1 MKCVQG
7 CKCQAMKTDMK
18 NLANAGHAMH
28 KICCC
33 SVYAPCFEFLCL
45 QYKLCCE
52 FNANNFS
59 KKKKNSKSVY
69 AIFMDHK
76 TLLYLT
82 DLVFARYLDGER
94 LTAEDEKA
102 VVEKLLAYHPHSEDK
117 IGCGLDSIM
126 VSFFVHSFS

>member
-1 MKCVQG
+1 MLAMLCTRYVVVLSMLPALNFYVCSTSCVVNSMLITFQ
-7 CKCQAMKTDMK
+7 
-18 NLANAGHAMH
+18 
-28 KICCC
+28 
-33 SVYAPCFEFLCL
+33 
-45 QYKLCCE
+45 
-52 FNANNFS
+52 
-59 KKKKNSKSVY
+59 KKNSKSVY

-76 TLLYLT
+76 ILLYLT